1 MSTGRSI
8 RKILFIAYYFPP
20 LGMGGTQ
27 RLAKWCKYLRRDGV
41 QPKVVTVKPIAYYAY
56 DESLLDDVAN
66 VEIIRTESLDPAR
79 LLFRLG
85 RSLRAG
91 AASYAAKRSWMSW
104 FFVPDS
110 RILWIPFALWQAM
123 RLARRE
129 PLDAVVTS
137 GPPHSSHFIG
147 WFLKKA
153 FGGKRSRKLIWLAD
167 FRDSWAGGEV
177 QPEPT
182 PLHRW
187 LNRAMQKFILRRADV
202 VTTISLPLIDE
213 LRAYAN
219 SSEVTP
225 HLLSNGYDPEDFSL
239 SPPMIRLRPASLSAI
254 GNGAR
259 HAHQLSEMFNVVF
272 CGSATAIA
280 NPQTLLE
287 GFRVFID
294 IAQLMPGMA
303 RLRFVGNDL
312 LGTLIK
318 QVEENRLEPFV
329 EITGYVRHAEA
340 VAAMQQAS
348 LLVYIAAPG
357 TSAVTVGGKTYE
369 YLASRRPV
377 LCVGEPVAGL
387 QLLRKHLPSRYC
399 GYYEIDGIARALLAF
414 FREFSAGELRP
425 AQAIPEE
432 FSRQYQASQLLALLE
447 KAVNETLT
455 DRK

>member
-1 MSTGRSI
+1 MSTSRSI
-8 RKILFIAYYFPP
+8 RQILFIAYYFPP

-27 RLAKWCKYLRRDGV
+27 RLAKWCKYLLRSGV
-41 QPKVVTVKPIAYYAY
+41 LPKVITIKPIAYYAY

-79 LLFRLG
+79 LLFHMG

-110 RILWIPFALWQAM
+110 RVLWIPFATWQAV

-129 PLDAVVTS
+129 HYDAIVTS

-147 WFLKKA
+147 WFLKKTV
-153 FGGKRSRKLIWLAD
+153 GRKRSRKLVWLAD

-187 LNRAMQKFILRRADV
+187 LNHAMQKFILRRADV
-202 VTTISLPLIDE
+202 VTTISLQLIEE
-213 LRAYAN
+213 LKTYAN
-219 SSEVTP
+219 SLEVTP
-225 HLLSNGYDPEDFSL
+225 HLLSNGYDPEDFAVS
-239 SPPMIRLRPASLSAI
+239 SP
-254 GNGAR
+254 
-259 HAHQLSEMFNVVF
+259 LSEIFTVVF
-272 CGSATAIA
+272 CGSTTSIA

-287 GFRVFID
+287 GFRAFSE
-294 IAQLMPGMA
+294 IAQLRPGMA
-303 RLRFVGNDL
+303 RLRFVGTDL
-312 LGTLIK
+312 AGTLGT
-318 QVEENRLEPFV
+318 QVKKNHLEPFV
-329 EITGYVRHAEA
+329 EIAGYVRHAEA

-377 LCVGEPVAGL
+377 LCIGEPVAGL
-387 QLLRKHLPSRYC
+387 QLLRQHLPSRYC
-399 GYYEIDGIARALLAF
+399 EYHDIDGVARAMLAF
-414 FREFSAGELRP
+414 FREFTAGQLMP

-447 KAVNETLT
+447 SAAKNIIR